1 LFSRFFIDRPIF
13 ASVLSIVITLA
24 GGIAVFT
31 LPLAQYPQITP
42 PTIQVMC
49 QYPGADATVVAQSVA
64 APIEQ
69 QVNGVEDMLYM
80 TSNSTNDGSYNLT
93 VTFKPGVNL
102 NFAQVLVQNRVNL
115 ALPQLPDVVKATGV
129 TTRKRNPDILLIVS
143 VYSPDGSRDNLFLS
157 NYATIQLKDELA
169 RVEGVGDIFLFGQ
182 QDYSMRIW
190 VDPERLSSRGMTAGD
205 VAAALNEQNA
215 QVASGQVGQ
224 QPVPLGQDYQMT
236 LATLGRLS
244 EPEQFENVILKTS
257 PDGRVVRI
265 KDIGRVE
272 LGAKSQDI
280 VARVDGLPTTSIA
293 IFQLPDA
300 NALDTAERVI
310 AAMEDLKKSFPEGVD
325 YAAYYDTTP
334 FVRESIREVF
344 NTLRDAVILVAIVVL
359 VFLQNWRSS
368 LIPLIAVPVAIVG
381 TFAVMAAIGFS
392 LNNLTLFGLV
402 LAIGIVVD
410 DAIVVVE
417 AVEHHIEHGMS
428 PRDATVRAMEQ
439 VSGPVVAVAL
449 VLSAVFV
456 PCAFITGITGQ
467 FFRQFA
473 LTIAVSTVISAFNS
487 LTLSPALTALLL
499 QPKGAKKD
507 VLGRLLDLSL
517 GWFFRLFNFAFRL
530 GTGAYTGAVRW
541 ALRGSVLVLLLY
553 GGLLWLTYWEFGRLP
568 AGYIP
573 SQDKGYLLIPVQLP
587 DSASLE
593 RTQEVVDRIEK
604 ICKETPGIAHTISA
618 AGQSFTLGA
627 YGSNFANFFV
637 MLDEF
642 DKRRGPGLYSDEII
656 AKLRKRFAAE
666 IPDASVLVLGPP
678 AVNGLGTA
686 GGFKFAVEDRGDLGM
701 EELQQ
706 RTDALIRAANKKPT
720 AEDPTGTPG
729 LTGMFTVFRA
739 NSPQLFVDVNRE
751 QCFALGVQLS
761 DVFATL
767 QIYLGSLYVN
777 DFNKFG
783 RTWQVNIQA
792 DDRYRSRIE
801 DVKKLK
807 VRNARGGMVP
817 LGTLCSLRL
826 KNGPLLVGRYNMY
839 PAAAVLG
846 SAAPGYSSGQ
856 AVQILEDLARK
867 ELPGQTMA
875 IEWTEI
881 TYIQITSGN
890 TAGVL
895 FVLAVVLVFLVLAA
909 QYESWTLPLAVILV
923 VPMCI
928 LGSLVGVD
936 LSHSDVNIFTQIGFV
951 VLVGLASKNAILIV
965 EFARARRYAGATP
978 ADATLEACRL
988 RLRPILMTSFA
999 FILGVVPLMLSKGA
1013 GAEMRSVLGT
1023 AVFSGMVGVT
1033 VFGIF
1038 LTPVFFYV
1046 IDRLGEMYEQGPRWL
1061 RAILRPVGFVLYYL
1075 TVAATLGL
1083 PLLLLVLLRRR
1094 QPGGP
1099 QAGSVSVNG
1108 IGLMDQPPVLAE
1120 EEPAEPPA
1128 PQP

>member
-1 LFSRFFIDRPIF
+1 
-13 ASVLSIVITLA
+13 
-24 GGIAVFT
+24 
-31 LPLAQYPQITP
+31 
-42 PTIQVMC
+42 
-49 QYPGADATVVAQSVA
+49 
-64 APIEQ
+64 
-69 QVNGVEDMLYM
+69 
-80 TSNSTNDGSYNLT
+80 
-93 VTFKPGVNL
+93 
-102 NFAQVLVQNRVNL
+102 
-115 ALPQLPDVVKATGV
+115 
-129 TTRKRNPDILLIVS
+129 
-143 VYSPDGSRDNLFLS
+143 
-157 NYATIQLKDELA
+157 
-169 RVEGVGDIFLFGQ
+169 
-182 QDYSMRIW
+182 
-190 VDPERLSSRGMTAGD
+190 
-205 VAAALNEQNA
+205 
-215 QVASGQVGQ
+215 
-224 QPVPLGQDYQMT
+224 
-236 LATLGRLS
+236 
-244 EPEQFENVILKTS
+244 
-257 PDGRVVRI
+257 
-265 KDIGRVE
+265 
-272 LGAKSQDI
+272 
-280 VARVDGLPTTSIA
+280 
-293 IFQLPDA
+293 
-300 NALDTAERVI
+300 
-310 AAMEDLKKSFPEGVD
+310 
-325 YAAYYDTTP
+325 
-334 FVRESIREVF
+334 
-344 NTLRDAVILVAIVVL
+344 
-359 VFLQNWRSS
+359 
-368 LIPLIAVPVAIVG
+368 
-381 TFAVMAAIGFS
+381 
-392 LNNLTLFGLV
+392 
-402 LAIGIVVD
+402 
-410 DAIVVVE
+410 
-417 AVEHHIEHGMS
+417 
-428 PRDATVRAMEQ
+428 
-439 VSGPVVAVAL
+439 
-449 VLSAVFV
+449 
-456 PCAFITGITGQ
+456 
-467 FFRQFA
+467 
-473 LTIAVSTVISAFNS
+473 
-487 LTLSPALTALLL
+487 
-499 QPKGAKKD
+499 
-507 VLGRLLDLSL
+507 
-517 GWFFRLFNFAFRL
+517 
-530 GTGAYTGAVRW
+530 
-541 ALRGSVLVLLLY
+541 
-553 GGLLWLTYWEFGRLP
+553 
-568 AGYIP
+568 
-573 SQDKGYLLIPVQLP
+573 
-587 DSASLE
+587 
-593 RTQEVVDRIEK
+593 VDRIEK